1 MKLLVHVKHCEAI
14 REKGLPSERC
24 SSRCQNL
31 LLIQVFFL
39 RPVLIKQL
47 RSYKCHFFQSIDGLR
62 STCLLILL
70 HHYGQQKEW
79 MTVCN
84 QWICLTLDQG
94 SLLFLEPHL
103 IYGFDLLQLALI
115 VQNQKLL
122 LSY

>member
-1 MKLLVHVKHCEAI
+1 MKLLNHVKHCEAW

-24 SSRCQNL
+24 SSQGQNL

-39 RPVLIKQL
+39 RPVLTEQL
-47 RSYKCHFFQSIDGLR
+47 RSYKCHFFQLIDGLR

-70 HHYGQQKEW
+70 HHYGHQKEW

-84 QWICLTLDQG
+84 YRIWLTLDQD

-122 LSY
+122 PSY